1 MRTKRMWGMGLTGV
15 AATALAL
22 TAPAQERPAAQ
33 RQTEQ
38 PTQPAETRRG
48 GEAGEVQ
55 ITLRPSGDGRYEVFI
70 DGNRVEGRVG
80 ERLMRALG
88 DQRGEGLRRGAPG
101 EGAAGDRPMR
111 PGRSLQGD
119 VPPGDR
125 PPGPPGMDERLSE
138 EMPPFRQRVGQY
150 YDGPVPDLTDELLA
164 EVMEV
169 IKDFDEAL
177 YTRLSTAMQANPDV
191 VRGRIQNDLRRWM
204 GAVELKRNDP
214 ELYELNIK
222 DRHFAHETSRLA
234 GEFAAAR
241 RENDTA
247 KMESTRGQL
256 QELVGEHFDVRQKL
270 RERDLA
276 QLEQRLE
283 FLRTQ
288 VQQRR
293 ERRAEII
300 AAHLEELLGGPTD
313 DF

>member
-1 MRTKRMWGMGLTGV
+1 M
-15 AATALAL
+15 LAL
-22 TAPAQERPAAQ
+22 SAAAQDRPAAQ
-33 RQTEQ
+33 GQTEQ
-38 PTQPAETRRG
+38 PVETRRG

-55 ITLRPSGDGRYEVFI
+55 ITLRPTGDGRYEVFI
-70 DGNRVEGRVG
+70 DGSRVEGRIG
-80 ERLMRALG
+80 ERLARALG
-88 DQRGEGLRRGAPG
+88 DQRGEGMRRSAPG
-101 EGAAGDRPMR
+101 EGAAGNRPMR
-111 PGRSLQGD
+111 QGRALQGD
-119 VPPGDR
+119 APTGDR
-125 PPGPPGMDERLSE
+125 PPGPPGMDERPPD

-150 YDGPVPDLTDELLA
+150 YDGEVPELTDELLS

-177 YTRLSTAMQANPDV
+177 HARLSTAMQANPDV
-191 VRGRIQNDLRRWM
+191 VRGRIRSDLRRWM
-204 GAVELKRNDP
+204 GAVELKRSDP

-241 RENDTA
+241 RQSDTA
-247 KMESTRGQL
+247 KMESIRGQL

-293 ERRAEII
+293 ERREEII
-300 AAHLEELLGGPTD
+300 AAHLEELLGGPTG